1 MFYDFISIGGVTE
14 DVIFFTKEG
23 LVLNNKKD
31 LLRQKLLAFEYG
43 AKINITKS
51 YSCFGGGASN
61 TAVNLAK
68 MGFKVACLANIGRD
82 VRGQKVLDNLKVN
95 GVDSKIVSFDNKR
108 NTGFSFIINSNN
120 DRIIFS
126 CRGANDNLNISSGQK
141 EVLKKTEWI
150 YLTSLPDNSDTVLKN
165 IFSVKNKIAWNPGL
179 KQLSSG
185 VKKID
190 KYLKQTDV
198 LMLNKD
204 EALELIKK
212 TPSMKGYKD
221 KYLLNEKNL
230 LKILKNLG
238 PKNVILTN
246 GLKGAYYY
254 DGKNFHH
261 QEVCRRQVE
270 VDATGVGDA
279 FNSTFIGIM
288 LKLNGDF
295 KKSMFW
301 GMKNT
306 ASLVTKFGAQ
316 NGLLSLKNV
325 K

>member
-1 MFYDFISIGGVTE
+1 MLYDFISVGGVTE

-68 MGFKVACLANIGRD
+68 MGFKVACLANVGRD
-82 VRGQKVLDNLKVN
+82 VRGQKVLDNLKAN
-95 GVDSKIVSFDNKR
+95 GIDTKIISFDNKR

-126 CRGANDNLNISSGQK
+126 CRGTNDNLSISSEQK
-141 EVLKKTEWI
+141 KILKKSEWI
-150 YLTSLPDNSDTVLKN
+150 YLTSLPNKSDNILKD

-179 KQLSSG
+179 KQLSG
-185 VKKID
+185 GINKID
-190 KYLKQTDV
+190 KYLKETNV

-230 LKILKNLG
+230 LKILKNSG
-238 PKNVILTN
+238 PEIIILTN

-261 QEVCRRQVE
+261 QDVYRRSVE

-279 FNSTFIGIM
+279 FNSTFIGMM
-288 LKLNGDF
+288 LKLNGNF
-295 KKSMFW
+295 KKAMYW

-316 NGLLSLKNV
+316 NGLMSLKNV

>member
-1 MFYDFISIGGVTE
+1 MLYDFISVGGVTE

-68 MGFKVACLANIGRD
+68 IGFKVSCLANIGRD
-82 VRGQKVLDNLKVN
+82 VRGQKVLDNLKIN
-95 GVDSKIVSFDNKR
+95 RVDSKNISFDNKR

-126 CRGANDNLNISSGQK
+126 CRGANDNLKILSKQK
-141 EVLKKTEWI
+141 KVLKKAEWI
-150 YLTSLPDNSDTVLKN
+150 YLTSLPSNFDSILKN

-179 KQLSSG
+179 KQLSGG
-185 VKKID
+185 VKKIE

-212 TPSMKGYKD
+212 TSSMKGYKD

-230 LKILKNLG
+230 LKILKNFG
-238 PKNVILTN
+238 PKSIVLTN

-261 QEVCRRQVE
+261 QKVCRRSVE
-270 VDATGVGDA
+270 VDATGVGDN
-279 FNSTFIGIM
+279 FNSTFIGMI
-288 LKLNGDF
+288 LKLDGDF
-295 KKSMFW
+295 KKAMYW